1 MAVAAGVV
9 GDARQAAAVARL
21 DVPAER
27 GGAAGED
34 RAHDA
39 PLDAS
44 EMPGVRHTI
53 SLAVPMQ
60 NVGQLEAGAGPIP
73 RPPRSAP
80 RGEVPGP
87 TSGTGPGRGG
97 RGGRGPRGARGRR
110 PMVWGQQEPGE

>member
-73 RPPRSAP
+73 RHPRSSP
-80 RGEVPGP
+80 RGDGQGP
-87 TSGTGPGRGG
+87 TIETAPGRAGWVGG
-97 RGGRGPRGARGRR
+97 GPPVGGGG
-110 PMVWGQQEPGE
+110 

>member
-60 NVGQLEAGAGPIP
+60 NVGQLEAGARAIP
-73 RPPRSAP
+73 RPPPSTP
-80 RGEVPGP
+80 PGGVPGP
-87 TSGTGPGRGG
+87 ANEPGPGRAG
-97 RGGRGPRGARGRR
+97 RGGGGLR
-110 PMVWGQQEPGE
+110 

>member
-27 GGAAGED
+27 GGAAGGD

-60 NVGQLEAGAGPIP
+60 NVGQLEAGAGALPP
-73 RPPRSAP
+73 PPPPPPRGA
-80 RGEVPGP
+80 GPGP
-87 TSGTGPGRGG
+87 TSRKGPGG
-97 RGGRGPRGARGRR
+97 RGGGGG
-110 PMVWGQQEPGE
+110 G